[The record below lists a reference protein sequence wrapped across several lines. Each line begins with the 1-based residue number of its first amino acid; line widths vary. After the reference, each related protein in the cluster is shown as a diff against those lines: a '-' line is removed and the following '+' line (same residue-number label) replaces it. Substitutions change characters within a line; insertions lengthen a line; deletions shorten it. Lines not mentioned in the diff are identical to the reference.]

1 MSVDRAAPAASR
13 VRRFLAGFAVFFALS
28 SGLLVGPAILAPQQ
42 TTPAAEAAV
51 YSTCT
56 ISRCSAARTA
66 RTGWSS
72 LGWPLS
78 SGWYVWPYGQYN
90 YTGGTFQNREGELP
104 ANASYNE
111 YDVYPRAR
119 GAARDAYR
127 IVVNRSTKE
136 TWFTPDH
143 YVTFYKL

>member
-1 MSVDRAAPAASR
+1 MTVDRQIRPTSR
-13 VRRFLAGFAVFFALS
+13 LRRFLTGLALVFALS
-28 SGLLVGPAILAPQQ
+28 GTALVAPAVIAP
-42 TTPAAEAAV
+42 THTDAAQAAV
-51 YSTCT
+51 YPTCT

-66 RTGWSS
+66 QTGWKS
-72 LGWPLS
+72 LGWPTS

-90 YTGGTFQNREGELP
+90 YTGGTFENREGELP
-104 ANASYNE
+104 AGASYNE